1 MTLQEIEARKSELL
15 QKVAEAKSQ
24 EEMAELRKEVEAINK
39 EVPEERNA
47 TEVVAEEVANLEE
60 RNVTTNIEER
70 KEEKEME
77 LNKDNVLESTEYR
90 SAYFKKMLGKAL
102 NESEERAYALAGVE
116 GALPVE
122 TQNSI
127 IEKAK
132 KIAPMLNEVTL
143 LNVPGAVK
151 FAVEGVTNPAQIH
164 KELEAITPDADTL
177 ISVTLN
183 GYEITKLVQISQSV
197 ETMTAA
203 GFETFLV
210 DSLAESIARKVED
223 LIFNGTGKDEA
234 EGILVNSDVI
244 AQTTSSVTAD
254 NVRTLV
260 AALNAGYDNGAKV
273 YTSKAVLFN
282 SLMGLQDNAKHD
294 LIREI
299 NGKFYMYGYE
309 IVTSDY
315 ITNAI
320 VLGNAKKY
328 VANLA
333 QKQNVVKQFD
343 INTNSYKYLGAA
355 IFDGKVSIGEAFV
368 KLTINAGV

>member
-1 MTLQEIEARKSELL
+1 MTLEEKRNLIES
-15 QKVAEAKSQ
+15 AKSI
-24 EEMAELRKEVEAINK
+24 EELEEVKRKLSEVE
-39 EVPEERNA
+39 EVEEIIEERSA
-47 TEVVAEEVANLEE
+47 TEEVVEEVANLEE
-60 RNVTTNIEER
+60 RSVTENVEKR

-77 LNKDNVLESTEYR
+77 LNKDNVLESAEYR
-90 SAYFKKMLGKAL
+90 SAYFKKMLGKTL
-102 NESEERAYALAGVE
+102 NEEEERAYALAGVE
-116 GALPVE
+116 GAIPVE

-151 FAVEGVTNPAQIH
+151 FAVEGVTNPAQMH
-164 KELEAITPDADTL
+164 AELASITPDADTL
-177 ISVTLN
+177 VSVQLN

-197 ETMTAA
+197 ETMTVA
-203 GFETFLV
+203 GFEAFLV
-210 DSLAESIARKVED
+210 DSLAEAIARKVED
-223 LIFNGTGKDEA
+223 LIFNGTGSSEA

-244 AQTTSSVTAD
+244 AQSTTALTAE
-254 NVRTLV
+254 NVRELV

-294 LIREI
+294 LIREV

-315 ITNAI
+315 IANAI

-333 QKQNVVKQFD
+333 QRQNIVKQFD

-355 IFDGKVSIGEAFV
+355 IFDGKVSVGEAFV
-368 KLTINAGV
+368 KLTIGAGV

>member
-1 MTLQEIEARKSELL
+1 MTLQEIEARKAELL
-15 QKVAEAKSQ
+15 NKIAEAETQ
-24 EEMAELRKEVEAINK
+24 EELAELRKQVEAISK
-39 EVPEERNA
+39 EVPKEETEERSA
-47 TEVVAEEVANLEE
+47 TEVVADEVANLEE
-60 RNVTTNIEER
+60 RNVTKNIEKR
-70 KEEKEME
+70 KGEKEME
-77 LNKDNVLESTEYR
+77 LNKDNVLESAEYR
-90 SAYFKKMLGKAL
+90 SAYFKKMLGRTL

-132 KIAPMLNEVTL
+132 KIAPMLDEVTL

-151 FAVEGVTNPAQIH
+151 FAVEGVTNPAKIH
-164 KELEAITPDADTL
+164 KELETIAADADTL
-177 ISVTLN
+177 VSVTLN

-197 ETMTAA
+197 ETMTIA

-210 DSLAESIARKVED
+210 DSLAEAIARKVED

-244 AQTTSSVTAD
+244 AQTTTALTAE
-254 NVRTLV
+254 NVRKLV

-309 IVTSDY
+309 VVTSRGDV
-315 ITNAI
+315 IR
-320 VLGNAKKY
+320 K
-328 VANLA
+328 
-333 QKQNVVKQFD
+333 
-343 INTNSYKYLGAA
+343 
-355 IFDGKVSIGEAFV
+355 E
-368 KLTINAGV
+368 